1 MGKSNLL
8 HVLIHQLALRYSPEE
23 LELYLLDF
31 KEVEFNVYLTE
42 RLPHARVIA
51 SRADREFGLSVL
63 RRFREEITRRQRLL
77 NEVKGATNFSEYRR
91 ETGLPLPRILL
102 IMDEFQVL
110 FEAGGQA
117 TYTDRISVEAGFLL
131 EDIARRGAGLG
142 LHLLLSTQSPGGD
155 LAGYINKAY
164 QQMQLRIAVACGDN
178 EQQKGV
184 SEAIVGDDSA
194 TRLTRPGDAIYKD
207 PKNPGSKI
215 RVARLDGRERVAWTT
230 TIRDLGD
237 NGRAYRP
244 PASFD
249 PDLPADFGAH
259 QACADFAVNPG
270 NWPAPGPVIEAWL
283 GEPIEIKDVNVTT
296 AAFGRDPGSS
306 LLVVGAED
314 GGTRMLLATVLSA
327 AVQRSPADVRFSVA
341 DLAPASS
348 PMRGVFAPL
357 ADLPHEV
364 SIVRPRDATAALR
377 ELASDL
383 EERLADS
390 SEASAPERF
399 FIIAGLRRWPDL
411 LPDDMYGEPTAA
423 QELLIKLLTNGPEAG
438 IHIVAW
444 ADTYATV
451 EHLFVLDRRIRQLFA
466 LRAALHLDQIESDHL
481 LGTDQAAHLSGD
493 RALFRNE
500 DRPPGEMEKFKPYSL
515 KSLMEY
521 ANAVTRKQSSLPASR
536 QRPPDTRKGAQWPRK
551 ETSASGR

>member
-1 MGKSNLL
+1 MPAAERWLADTTGGLDVPVGVDGKGEPARFVIAGVGAAQHGLLGGGTQMGKSNLL

-63 RRFREEITRRQRLL
+63 RRFREEITHRQRLL
-77 NEVKGATNFSEYRR
+77 NEVKGATNLSEYRR
-91 ETGLPLPRILL
+91 ETGLPLPRTLL

-194 TRLTRPGDAIYKD
+194 TQLTRPGDAIYKD

-230 TIRDLGD
+230 TIRDLGGD
-237 NGRAYRP
+237 GRTYRP

-259 QACADFAVNPG
+259 PACADFAVTPG

-314 GGTRMLLATVLSA
+314 GGTRILLATVLSA
-327 AVQRSPADVRFSVA
+327 AVQRSPADVRFTVA

-348 PMRGVFAPL
+348 PMRGVLVPL

-364 SIVRPRDATAALR
+364 SIVRPVIRQRRSGNWPATSRSALR
-377 ELASDL
+377 
-383 EERLADS
+383 
-390 SEASAPERF
+390 
-399 FIIAGLRRWPDL
+399 
-411 LPDDMYGEPTAA
+411 T
-423 QELLIKLLTNGPEAG
+423 
-438 IHIVAW
+438 
-444 ADTYATV
+444 
-451 EHLFVLDRRIRQLFA
+451 
-466 LRAALHLDQIESDHL
+466 
-481 LGTDQAAHLSGD
+481 
-493 RALFRNE
+493 
-500 DRPPGEMEKFKPYSL
+500 
-515 KSLMEY
+515 
-521 ANAVTRKQSSLPASR
+521 R
-536 QRPPDTRKGAQWPRK
+536 QRPAHRSGSSSSQACAAGLTCWLTICTESQPPPR
-551 ETSASGR
+551 SC